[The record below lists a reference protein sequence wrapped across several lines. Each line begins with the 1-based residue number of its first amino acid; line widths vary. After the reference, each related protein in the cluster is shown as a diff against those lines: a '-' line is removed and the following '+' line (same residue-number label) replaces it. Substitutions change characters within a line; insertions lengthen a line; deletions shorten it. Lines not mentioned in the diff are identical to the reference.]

1 MATRPTEEQ
10 EFAECLMDWVM
21 RQPNTMGEVAA
32 AAGYFGITSDAI
44 KEAVPY
50 HYWLG
55 IETHDGVEYV
65 VADGE

>member
-1 MATRPTEEQ
+1 MRPTEEQ

-21 RQPNTMGEVAA
+21 SRHAGQGKVADAA
-32 AAGYFGITSDAI
+32 AYFGVEPDAI
-44 KEAVPY
+44 KEAVPH